1 MVETRKE
8 ADPDVDP
15 DALRQRVVAIGMS
28 WSLAQ
33 YALVT
38 LVAALDA
45 SGEWT
50 RDGAPTCAHWV
61 GDALDIEVCTAREWL
76 RIAEGARRF
85 ADDRRGVQPPAD
97 AASSGAGRTFLSS
110 TM

>member
-1 MVETRKE
+1 MAMVETRKE
-8 ADPDVDP
+8 ADTNVDP
-15 DALRQRVVAIGMS
+15 DSLRQRVVAIGMS

-76 RIAEGARRF
+76 RIAESARRV
-85 ADDRRGVQPPAD
+85 ADDRRGV
-97 AASSGAGRTFLSS
+97 
-110 TM
+110 